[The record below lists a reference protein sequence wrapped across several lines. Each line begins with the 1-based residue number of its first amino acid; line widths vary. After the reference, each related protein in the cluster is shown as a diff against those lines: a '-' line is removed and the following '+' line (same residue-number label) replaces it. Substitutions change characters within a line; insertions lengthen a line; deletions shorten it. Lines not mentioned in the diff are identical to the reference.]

1 MGALEDGPAGVL
13 VGDPEVVRR
22 DQLAEQ
28 RDSNPFASCHCGSPA
43 GNPGAA
49 VGCEHAG
56 HRETPCHLVSVA
68 MLRVCGVSIEGIQAG
83 RGSAG
88 AFHSAV
94 GACHSHPLRL
104 RRQDHR

>member
-1 MGALEDGPAGVL
+1 MGALEDGPAGAL
-13 VGDPEVVRR
+13 VGDPEVVHRG
-22 DQLAEQ
+22 QLAEQ

-49 VGCEHAG
+49 VGCELAG
-56 HRETPCHLVSVA
+56 HRGRPSHSVSAA
-68 MLRVCGVSIEGIQAG
+68 MLKACGVSIEGTQAG

-88 AFHSAV
+88 AFHSAA

-104 RRQDHR
+104 RRRDHR